1 VRSLNVSER
10 VSHNQRDIEGVS
22 WNDMSDYLMSLFCSV
37 SCQLLLKF
45 AEMIGLCNILMVS
58 DSQVQE

>member
-10 VSHNQRDIEGVS
+10 LSHSQRDIEGVS
-22 WNDMSDYLMSLFCSV
+22 WNDMSDYLISLSCSV
-37 SCQLLLKF
+37 SVQLLLKF
-45 AEMIGLCNILMVS
+45 AEMIGLCNVLVVA